1 MWTMKSLLRLV
12 DHGERLSSQSNGSEE
27 QRMPPFSDRGAS
39 DNPGRPDDRPG
50 PPHDPPG
57 PPFDP
62 PGPPPDRP
70 PKPPK
75 PPKDREVG

>member
-1 MWTMKSLLRLV
+1 MIFR
-12 DHGERLSSQSNGSEE
+12 DEEERQVTDERD
-27 QRMPPFSDRGAS
+27 Q
-39 DNPGRPDDRPG
+39 GRPNDPRRPGDRPG

>member
-1 MWTMKSLLRLV
+1 MCGSMPCRTGIPHLPVYPTK
-12 DHGERLSSQSNGSEE
+12 GSSQLTDE
-27 QRMPPFSDRGAS
+27 RDRGRP
-39 DNPGRPDDRPG
+39 DDPGRPDDRP
-50 PPHDPPG
+50 PPEKPPG